1 MLNDYPKVRKYA
13 YIVFSILALAIG
25 AFQVGYN
32 SLSLANPDWLTV
44 AISVVPFV
52 GAQLGLIALS
62 NIDTKKPITST
73 E

>member
-13 YIVFSILALAIG
+13 YIIFAVLALIIG

-32 SLSLANPDWLTV
+32 SLQLPNPDWLTV
-44 AISVVPFV
+44 ALSVIPFV
-52 GAQLGLIALS
+52 GAQLGLVALS
-62 NIDTKKPITST
+62 NIDTKPPITTS